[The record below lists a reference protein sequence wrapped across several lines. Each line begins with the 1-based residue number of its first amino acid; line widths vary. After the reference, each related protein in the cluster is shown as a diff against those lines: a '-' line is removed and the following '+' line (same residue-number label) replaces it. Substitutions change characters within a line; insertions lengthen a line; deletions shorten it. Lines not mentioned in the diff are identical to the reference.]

1 MAAALVQQAAA
12 FVGGIVGRSGKA
24 DRTER
29 QEKQAE
35 AVGHG
40 MGSFGQGGRLKEVK
54 TEIPQGNAGL
64 HGTSETG
71 QPQYIYAYCGC
82 G

>member
-1 MAAALVQQAAA
+1 M
-12 FVGGIVGRSGKA
+12 FHEIVSLGR
-24 DRTER
+24 R
-29 QEKQAE
+29 
-35 AVGHG
+35 
-40 MGSFGQGGRLKEVK
+40 GRLKEVK

-64 HGTSETG
+64 YGTSETG

>member
-1 MAAALVQQAAA
+1 MGWGPL
-12 FVGGIVGRSGKA
+12 GR
-24 DRTER
+24 
-29 QEKQAE
+29 
-35 AVGHG
+35 
-40 MGSFGQGGRLKEVK
+40 GGRLKEVK